1 MKRSKFSLIEIL
13 VVVAIIGI
21 LASFLM
27 PTLKK
32 ARDSARRASC
42 MNNMKQMA
50 IAIVNYH
57 SDNEGYYPGPN
68 AHFSSTKVSWDDLL
82 GLYDG
87 RDLTQ
92 AQMERQNLNESDEV
106 PSPMYLCPSNV
117 QSRSGAILR
126 SYAMNTANVNDSN
139 GGVIETTNTG
149 GSISASQISNASDTI
164 VNAESQG
171 YSNILG
177 FYGAGGYLGARNYI
191 EQYHPGGF
199 PRHNSDVGG
208 VSGFYVHDDKT
219 YKMNFSFADGHAEYR
234 SLPST
239 LGSTGASN
247 FYNGGAFTNWGY
259 LADTPWNAL
268 K

>member
-1 MKRSKFSLIEIL
+1 MKKLKFSLIEIL

-50 IAIVNYH
+50 IALVNYH
-57 SDNEGYYPGPN
+57 SDNEDYYPAPN
-68 AHFSSTKVSWDDLL
+68 ADFNNTKISWDDLL

-92 AQMERQNLNESDEV
+92 AQMERQNLNEADNT
-106 PSPMYLCPSNV
+106 PSPMYLCPSNR
-117 QSRSGAILR
+117 QSRPGVNLR
-126 SYAMNTANVNDSN
+126 SYSMNAAYVNDSSA
-139 GGVIETTNTG
+139 GVIAPNNLG
-149 GSISASQISNASDTI
+149 SSISLTQISNPSDTI
-164 VNAESQG
+164 VNSEAQS

-177 FYGAGGYLGARNYI
+177 FYGAQGYSHARYYI
-191 EQYHPGGF
+191 ENYNPDGF
-199 PRHNSDVGG
+199 PLHNNDIGG
-208 VSGFYVHDDKT
+208 VSGFYVHDDKS

-234 SLPST
+234 SVPST

-247 FYNGGAFTNWGY
+247 FYTGAYTNWGY
-259 LADTPWNAL
+259 LIDTPWNAL